1 MKKLAL
7 FALSIVATAAMA
19 AGPAPESEIKISG
32 YSEQA
37 ASISNA
43 DVSNNAYGAQAQAQQ
58 NLASNVGDISIK
70 GDSHQSVTVNG
81 GAVTNKAYDYTVAQQ
96 NLSSNIGEVEITGTS
111 YQTTV
116 ARNSYISNEAWG
128 RDAMA
133 VQNIASNNSCF
144 VCEGTGNPHKK

>member
-7 FALSIVATAAMA
+7 FALSVVATAAMA

-43 DVSNNAYGAQAQAQQ
+43 KVSNDAYGAQAQAQQ
-58 NLASNVGDISIK
+58 NLASNAGNVTIK
-70 GDSHQSVTVNG
+70 GSSYQSVTVDG

-111 YQTTV
+111 RQTTV
-116 ARNSYISNEAWG
+116 ARNAYITNEAYG
-128 RDAMA
+128 RDAKA
-133 VQNIASNNSCF
+133 VQNIASNNACF
-144 VCEGTGNPHKK
+144 VCDGTGNPHK